1 MLALHKYGEEKAMR
15 EQGWSVEDFIK
26 VFGKNYL

>member
-1 MLALHKYGEEKAMR
+1 MLALHQYGQEKAMR
-15 EQGWSVEDFIK
+15 EQGWIVEDFIK